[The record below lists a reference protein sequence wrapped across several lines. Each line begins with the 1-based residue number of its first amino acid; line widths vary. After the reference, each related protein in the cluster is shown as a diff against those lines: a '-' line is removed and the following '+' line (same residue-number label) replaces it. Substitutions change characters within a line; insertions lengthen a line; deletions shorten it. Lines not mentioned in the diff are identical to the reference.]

1 MYFFVRFTGAVIVIV
16 GVVLMLMGFGV
27 AMVGLFQN
35 AWLVNFVNTSIFAG
49 TNQRLVSD
57 FRIYSAILG
66 FGAFLVGMLAAG
78 MGQLM
83 LVFADVAINTREA
96 NLLLRD
102 LRKLE

>member
-35 AWLVNFVNTSIFAG
+35 TLLVNFINTSFLAG
-49 TNQRLVSD
+49 TNQRLVND

-66 FGAFLVGMLAAG
+66 FGAFLAGMLAAG

-83 LVFADVAINTREA
+83 LVFADVAVNTREA

-102 LRKLE
+102 LRNQE